1 MPIDR
6 EYFDIR
12 EHCHINQK
20 GDEFVGVQADSN
32 NVTIY
37 FPMGYELPPQDDE
50 LRIDIKNL
58 FQVLAMFTEKTERV
72 LEMDKFTSPKSV
84 DFPIQAYLNVI
95 DYFLEHNGSY
105 YIETEITYKID
116 KRGKINWGK
125 TIKTQM
131 PMVQEKSFLYLNQVV
146 RQSTPDLN
154 RLITRIHRYCVYESF
169 ERIGWLYTINSPEQP
184 DIFFDKNMFLSAIN
198 SKLSGTNNDND
209 KKLFRSMIAMIE
221 FRDNQTIDKQLYFGT
236 NKFETVW
243 QRLVDK
249 VFGVSNKSDFFP
261 HGLWTERFGKN
272 KGKPASALEP
282 DTIMIYDGK
291 FYILDAKYYRYGII
305 PASGP
310 KVLPQSSDINKQ
322 ITYGQFVKNCKTPD
336 GAEVFNAFILPYN
349 RVNNDFKINGLFG
362 NVAEAIGDWVDNPAS
377 YERVQGIVFDTRYL
391 LKNYDGN
398 HDAEKEKLSQ
408 EIERPFIE
416 NKA

>member
-58 FQVLAMFTEKTERV
+58 FQVLAIFTEKTERV

-272 KGKPASALEP
+272 KGKPSSALEP

-291 FYILDAKYYRYGII
+291 FYILDAKYYRYGIM

-310 KVLPQSSDINKQ
+310 KLLPQSSDINKQ

-336 GAEVFNAFILPYN
+336 GAEVFNAFIMPYN
-349 RVNNDFKINGLFG
+349 RVNNDFNINGLFG
-362 NVAEAIGDWVDNPAS
+362 NVAEAIGDWVDNPDS
-377 YERVQGIVFDTRYL
+377 YERVQGVVFDTRYL